1 MDGGGLSNMTLLLIL
16 LACCVLLIAGV
27 AIGIAIVCC
36 RKASVSQD
44 RSKKGYTKGNT
55 GKPGASNIKPPDLWI
70 HHDQMDLKNMEKVLT
85 RVSGRTFFCKRS
97 GH

>member
-1 MDGGGLSNMTLLLIL
+1 MYTDARGGISNTTLLLIL

-44 RSKKGYTKGNT
+44 RSKKGSVHSTCNECLFR
-55 GKPGASNIKPPDLWI
+55 N
-70 HHDQMDLKNMEKVLT
+70 KNG
-85 RVSGRTFFCKRS
+85 S
-97 GH
+97 